1 MSIFPKKSII
11 ETIRALERCVIGLKK
26 RKENLE
32 KEYGFKAGF
41 TLTKEDRQRYYD
53 YYNGKLY
60 AYLWVLGAMGSTVG
74 EEMANEMV
82 KEIKTIDNKCMFIEN
97 HEQDSE
103 V

>member
-1 MSIFPKKSII
+1 MKTSPYAYVGNNPMRY
-11 ETIRALERCVIGLKK
+11 TDP
-26 RKENLE
+26 
-32 KEYGFKAGF
+32 YG
-41 TLTKEDRQRYYD
+41 LTKEDRQRYYD